1 MMNGLFEQISIGE
14 TICRIVKIDQLK
26 VCSLFINKGDKM
38 LIYLKIKDLGINHVD
53 DLLITNK
60 TTELL
65 QLLNMT

>member
-1 MMNGLFEQISIGE
+1 
-14 TICRIVKIDQLK
+14 
-26 VCSLFINKGDKM
+26 M
-38 LIYLKIKDLGINHVD
+38 LIYLKLKDLGIEKVD